1 MDIVKSNESNEF
13 MGAEEVLKFFH
24 ILAVKRK
31 IIIWTVTIISLPL
44 LIYVIVIPPQYI
56 ARITILP
63 AENTADSPL
72 KSMLAITNQF
82 PGLNL
87 PTSIDRSVIYKAILT
102 SKRIQKRLLETSFYH
117 EKIKSQS
124 KLLDILGGDFED
136 ETYQRRLDIGSK
148 ILDKMMKVSINRENK
163 ITTLIIE
170 SDSPRLSAEIA
181 TTFVMELEQFIIKIN
196 TTKAAENT
204 KFIESRLA
212 ETLSTLEKKEL
223 DLKNYRV
230 SNKRIENSPERQLE
244 QGILLRELK
253 VQEEIYLTLKK
264 EMEISK
270 IEEVK
275 SLPLIQILDQ
285 ATVPTEKSKPK
296 RRIIMLSGLITS
308 FLLGVL
314 LVVINIQIENI
325 TSEEKSSEYLKK
337 IKNIFLYDKNKIISF
352 IIRNENK
359 EDGE

>member
-1 MDIVKSNESNEF
+1 
-13 MGAEEVLKFFH
+13 
-24 ILAVKRK
+24 
-31 IIIWTVTIISLPL
+31 
-44 LIYVIVIPPQYI
+44 
-56 ARITILP
+56 
-63 AENTADSPL
+63 
-72 KSMLAITNQF
+72 
-82 PGLNL
+82 
-87 PTSIDRSVIYKAILT
+87 
-102 SKRIQKRLLETSFYH
+102 
-117 EKIKSQS
+117 
-124 KLLDILGGDFED
+124 
-136 ETYQRRLDIGSK
+136 
-148 ILDKMMKVSINRENK
+148 
-163 ITTLIIE
+163 
-170 SDSPRLSAEIA
+170 
-181 TTFVMELEQFIIKIN
+181 VMELEQFIIKIN